1 MDGSRNWYQRTPMY
15 LRIIFA
21 LLLGVA
27 AGYVVRTGWLGDPK
41 EQVAPTLK
49 FVSDLVLRLLT
60 AVATPLILVA
70 VANALVRAK
79 ASGRLAAR
87 MMSLLMVNTVVAIL
101 VGLAVANV
109 LRPGVGASFDIELK
123 APERKPYSLV
133 EDLLGKLPG
142 SVLKPIAE
150 NDILGVIVIGVAV
163 GIGLRIVH
171 TQMRREG
178 NTAYE
183 VVEKLLETGMRLIMV
198 VLHWVIALVPLAVF
212 AVVARVVGTQG
223 LAAFMPMLWFVV
235 AVLLALSIQS
245 IYYIV
250 RLRLGSWVRPGQFLR
265 GGSDALLT
273 AFSTASSAA
282 TMPITYTCMKERVG
296 VSEESASMGVMVGG
310 TFNHD
315 GTALYEASAALFI
328 SQVIG
333 QHLGFREQLI
343 VVVMS
348 VVASVGAAG
357 IPEAGLVT
365 MLAVFT
371 AVKLPTEY
379 IPLLLTVDWFLD
391 RCRTTINVMGD
402 MSVTC
407 MLDGKRAPIEKP
419 PPTSENQAAA

>member
-1 MDGSRNWYQRTPMY
+1 MDKPRNWYQRTPMY
-15 LRIIFA
+15 LRIIAA
-21 LLLGVA
+21 LLVGVA
-27 AGYVVRTGWLGDPK
+27 VGYVVRTGWLGDPK
-41 EQVAPTLK
+41 EQVAPALK
-49 FVSDLVLRLLT
+49 FVSDLVLRLLS
-60 AVATPLILVA
+60 AIATPLILVA
-70 VANALVRAK
+70 VVNALVRAK
-79 ASGRLAAR
+79 VTGGLAAR
-87 MMSLLMVNTVVAIL
+87 MMSLLMLNTVVAIL
-101 VGLAVANV
+101 VGLAIANF
-109 LRPGVGASFDIELK
+109 LQPGVGASFDIELK
-123 APERKPYSLV
+123 APERQPYSV
-133 EDLLGKLPG
+133 INDLLGKLPG

-150 NDILGVIVIGVAV
+150 NDILGVIVIGVAA
-163 GIGLRIVH
+163 GIGLRIVRA
-171 TQMRREG
+171 QMQREG
-178 NTAYE
+178 NMAYE
-183 VVEKLLETGMRLIMV
+183 AVERLLETGMRLVMV

-223 LAAFMPMLWFVV
+223 LSAFLPMLRFVV

-250 RLRLGSWVRPGQFLR
+250 RVRLGSWVRPGRFLR
-265 GGSDALLT
+265 GGSDALLM

-282 TMPITYTCMKERVG
+282 TMPVTYTCMKERVG

-333 QHLGFREQLI
+333 QHLGFREQVM
-343 VVVMS
+343 VVLMS

-391 RCRTTINVMGD
+391 RCRTTINVLGD

-407 MLDGKRAPIEKP
+407 MLDGSRAPVENP
-419 PPTSENQAAA
+419 PPTGDKPATA